1 LTTWIRTSLIPET
14 RRMIS
19 MGKALVV
26 LAGPTAIGKS
36 ACGIRLARHFNTEII
51 SADSRQVY
59 RETTIGTAV
68 PTARELE
75 MVKHHFIQTVSLEDP
90 YNASRFELEVM
101 ELLQV
106 LFRSHQVVL
115 MVGGSGL
122 YIDAVCHGIDDLPA
136 TDPKIRSSLHQRLR
150 KEGLEPLAARLKE
163 LDPASYARVDL
174 SNPMRVMKALEI
186 SIQTGRPYSTFL
198 SATRKER
205 SFRIIRTALDTD
217 RGILYQRI
225 NSRVDRMME
234 AGLLEEV
241 KRLVPFRDLRA
252 LKTVGYRELFS
263 YLDGELSLEQAVDL
277 IKRNSRKFARKQ
289 LTWFRKDNLYQW
301 FSPEEI
307 QGMIGWIEQQLTA
320 EDL

>member
-90 YNASRFELEVM
+90 YNASRFELEVL

-150 KEGLEPLAARLKE
+150 KEGLEPLVARLKE

-205 SFRIIRTALDTD
+205 PFRIIRTALDTN

-289 LTWFRKDNLYQW
+289 LTWFRKDHLYQW

-307 QGMIGWIEQQLTA
+307 QRMIGWIEQQLTA

>member
-150 KEGLEPLAARLKE
+150 KEGLEPLVARLKE

-307 QGMIGWIEQQLTA
+307 QRMIGWIEQQLTA

>member
-90 YNASRFELEVM
+90 YNASRFELEVL

-289 LTWFRKDNLYQW
+289 LTWFRKDHLYQW